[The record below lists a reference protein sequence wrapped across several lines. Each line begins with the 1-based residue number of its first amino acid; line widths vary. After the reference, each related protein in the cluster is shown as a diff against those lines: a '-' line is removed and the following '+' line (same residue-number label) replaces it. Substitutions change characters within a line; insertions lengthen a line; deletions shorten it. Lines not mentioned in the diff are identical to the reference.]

1 MSQCGLGVAAF
12 AGVLALASLPLPAL
26 AQQCE
31 GNPPK
36 GGKYITSAEIYI
48 DLARRK
54 PKSEDKIRLY
64 NQAVEVLTQGF
75 ERQPENP
82 RNYVMAGQAHIGLEE
97 FESANGMWE
106 QAESMWTCYHTEL
119 DSLRYDAWV
128 RAFNLGIRYS
138 NNDEIDKARDYFA
151 AAYTVYDQLPQPII
165 QLASFYAREA
175 QESADPEQADEARQK
190 AIDLYRTALA
200 TLESP
205 RLSDEDRA
213 QYGHAAY
220 FNLAQFLAF
229 DERFD
234 AAATAYEEFLSID
247 PDNATAKSNA
257 AVVLMMAADQLADK
271 AADMEEGE
279 EKAAVEA
286 QADGFRERASAHYA
300 DLVAR
305 EDLEAEEYHDIGV
318 GLARARFYEGALVAF
333 THALDLE
340 PYRASSLEQL
350 GFVLFASEQYDSL
363 TIVGA
368 ALVERYPLNMNNLA
382 MLANAYRETE
392 QSEKALVIL
401 QRREDLKVEIER
413 LEMTSEEGVYLIQ
426 GVLLNIGLEP
436 GAQIDLQFDLRD
448 DGGEIAGSA
457 TRSFEAPEQ
466 GAAARIEVEIKS
478 CRAVEV
484 DEEARGRPGAVV
496 DAEVSVE
503 EQSLNS
509 GQPVCVE
516 VPVSGF
522 TYTPVGPGEDAT
534 GT

>member
-1 MSQCGLGVAAF
+1 MSLRRLGVAAF
-12 AGVLALASLPLPAL
+12 AGVLGLASLPLPAL

-36 GGKYITSAEIYI
+36 GGKYVTSGELYMDRAG
-48 DLARRK
+48 RT
-54 PKSEDKIRLY
+54 PKREDKIRLY

-138 NNDEIDKARDYFA
+138 NNDEIDKAKDYFA

-234 AAATAYEEFLSID
+234 AAATAYEEFLLID

-286 QADGFRERASAHYA
+286 QANDFRERASAHYA

-368 ALVERYPLNMNNLA
+368 ALVERYPLSMNNLA

-436 GAQIDLQFDLRD
+436 GTQVNLQFDLRD

-478 CRAVEV
+478 
-484 DEEARGRPGAVV
+484 
-496 DAEVSVE
+496 
-503 EQSLNS
+503 
-509 GQPVCVE
+509 E